1 MSLTKKQ
8 KDKIIEKV
16 DEALKKKNK
25 KDIICSVCGNEKFTL
40 AGGVSNIFI
49 TDKVSGGIVIGG
61 PVLPNAPIV
70 CLNCGNTLF
79 LNLKVL
85 GVEFE
90 EDEQKEEEKDN
101 EKEDEQK

>member
-1 MSLTKKQ
+1 MKLLKRKIKK
-8 KDKIIEKV
+8 ISFV
-16 DEALKKKNK
+16 LF
-25 KDIICSVCGNEKFTL
+25 GNEKFTL

-101 EKEDEQK
+101 KKEDEQK